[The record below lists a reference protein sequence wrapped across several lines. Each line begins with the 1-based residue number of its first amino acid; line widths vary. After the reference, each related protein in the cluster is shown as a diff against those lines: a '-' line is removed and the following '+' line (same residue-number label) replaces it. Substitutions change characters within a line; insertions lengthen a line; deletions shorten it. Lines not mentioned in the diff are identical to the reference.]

1 VLTEINKYRKQGL
14 TATEIIKKLSESRGR
29 NVTLGEYE
37 KFLTANRSKLVKVS
51 NKKITKER
59 LKWLDEAAQKY
70 GYESYNSIPNT
81 ERALKGN
88 IARDATRR
96 QKNVPVGKGSP
107 GQPRSPER
115 IQQIRDTHWSKKP
128 KAEIIKIMNSPAYL
142 ARDLKKV
149 KDQIAILK
157 AVQSGKYKTADEIRK
172 VVGLTKEV
180 FDDKVDKLYTN
191 LYTQI
196 GNMNK
201 KKVRS
206 YVRKEFLPHDLNKLE
221 KIRDQLGAIKGFRA
235 ANQRNI
241 WHQIYNAYG
250 QKGITPN
257 RKAYE
262 QSMKKAGEYF
272 EIKNVIQK
280 KFPGIKLELDHPL
293 DYKTI
298 EGLGKKG
305 EKFLHVT
312 PIDRS
317 INRGFKEVLG
327 KRYAEAIKA
336 GDKNL
341 ILQIENLAKDV
352 GLTVGKVRRSK
363 VMDYGTASLRGSDL
377 GAEIISNLRQ
387 QNVIADKISKMQASG
402 ELKTRLGEVGIKRTK
417 DYVINKIPSGD
428 INKIAKE
435 LYKNAPKGAPIRKYL
450 EKNIAHCADGCFV
463 KVANKNP
470 ERIAA
475 NLASDPKIVNLFK
488 TGQLT
493 TADKIPQPPLKPG
506 VENVKAINEFV
517 KRNPQPEIKYD
528 DTLGSFVKSGT
539 DDVVS
544 QAGLKAWA
552 KDNPMPVQAGT
563 SVKPGLL
570 RKTGRALAH
579 LGLPLPTA
587 AMDTYFIGRQIEEGR
602 DATEIAKD
610 PFNWLGLATMEPLTK
625 AAGMADKSGKLASVA
640 RLGMSPGMIRGA
652 TRFLGLPGL
661 ALSTG
666 LTAYDQYKK
675 YQNKEG
681 FIYDLFNE

>member
-1 VLTEINKYRKQGL
+1 MARFPLD
-14 TATEIIKKLSESRGR
+14 
-29 NVTLGEYE
+29 
-37 KFLTANRSKLVKVS
+37 
-51 NKKITKER
+51 KITPER
-59 LKWLDEAAQKY
+59 LKWLDDIAKQY
-70 GYESYNSIPNT
+70 GYKNFASVPNNPVGSNPNYT
-81 ERALKGN
+81 LRDK
-88 IARDATRR
+88 IAAEATRR
-96 QKNVPVGKGSP
+96 QKNVPVGKGTP
-107 GQPRSPER
+107 GLEKTAEHKAN
-115 IQQIRDTHWSKKP
+115 IKKTHWSKKP

-149 KDQIAILK
+149 KDQIDILK
-157 AVQSGKYKTADEIRK
+157 AVQSGKYKSAEEIRK
-172 VVGLTKEV
+172 AVGLTKKV

-221 KIRDQLGAIKGFRA
+221 KIRDQLGEIKGFRA
-235 ANQRNI
+235 TNQRNI

-272 EIKNVIQK
+272 EVKNAIQK

-352 GLTVGKVRRSK
+352 GLTVGKVRGSK
-363 VMDYGTASLRGSDL
+363 VMDYGTGSLRASDL

-402 ELKTRLGEVGIKRTK
+402 ELTTRLGEVGI
-417 DYVINKIPSGD
+417 N
-428 INKIAKE
+428 E
-435 LYKNAPKGAPIRKYL
+435 Q
-450 EKNIAHCADGCFV
+450 
-463 KVANKNP
+463 
-470 ERIAA
+470 
-475 NLASDPKIVNLFK
+475 K
-488 TGQLT
+488 TML
-493 TADKIPQPPLKPG
+493 
-506 VENVKAINEFV
+506 
-517 KRNPQPEIKYD
+517 
-528 DTLGSFVKSGT
+528 
-539 DDVVS
+539 
-544 QAGLKAWA
+544 
-552 KDNPMPVQAGT
+552 
-563 SVKPGLL
+563 
-570 RKTGRALAH
+570 
-579 LGLPLPTA
+579 
-587 AMDTYFIGRQIEEGR
+587 
-602 DATEIAKD
+602 
-610 PFNWLGLATMEPLTK
+610 LTK
-625 AAGMADKSGKLASVA
+625 FQVV
-640 RLGMSPGMIRGA
+640 I
-652 TRFLGLPGL
+652 
-661 ALSTG
+661 
-666 LTAYDQYKK
+666 
-675 YQNKEG
+675 
-681 FIYDLFNE
+681 